1 MRVEITEIGSCKK
14 KMEVEVSYSE
24 VKPYIE
30 KKIADYRSRIA
41 IDGFRKGKA
50 PLSIIKKRFGDAINA
65 EVVDELIQ
73 IYYQKAVREKKI
85 AVVAPGTIQEVSFEE
100 GKPLKFTAEVDV
112 EPEIEVKDY
121 KGLSFS
127 KEIVRVTDE
136 DVEKSIEI
144 LREKK
149 AEIKPVKR
157 GAKRGDI
164 IEGDIQAL
172 DGSGV
177 PIIGHKWEDRS
188 FELGK
193 PPLGDIIEDQLLG
206 VVSGEQRRF
215 TIRSKDVD
223 EKGRKIDRD
232 DHYSIRVENV
242 KERILPEAGDKFAK
256 DIGNFESIQELREDI
271 RRNIIRHRQEEAER
285 ALRERI
291 ADEIIKRN
299 DFELSDSMIENT
311 LNSLV
316 EDYKKYGEE
325 DFDENKFKEKNRAA
339 VIWNLK
345 WNIIWP
351 RIAENE
357 GISVKEDD
365 IEKEIKKIAESSS
378 QNEKKIRAVLKKPEE
393 MRRLKNRIL
402 EDKVFDFIKKNSKI
416 KEIEVDPKKKR
427 VDVVS

>member
-1 MRVEITEIGSCKK
+1 LRVEITEIGSCKK

>member
-24 VKPYIE
+24 VKPHIE

-85 AVVAPGTIQEVSFEE
+85 AVVAPCTIQEVSFEE